1 MSSASSEVAIEEH
14 HHVSGVKEIE
24 LLKAKEDWFG
34 GLTVVINEHMEAVDF
49 VPQLRY
55 SISKWKA
62 QGKKGLWI
70 KLSISHSNLV
80 DSVVKEGFRFHHA
93 ESDYVMLVR
102 WLPDDAPD
110 TLPPNASHRVG
121 IGAFVINES
130 KEVLVVMERS
140 GGFRDTKYWKLPTG
154 VVEEGEDI
162 CAAAVREVKEETGID
177 VEFVEILAFRQ
188 SHRCFFSK
196 SDLFFVCMM
205 RPVSSI
211 MITIQASEIE
221 ASKLP
226 PPPNQAPP
234 NHGFFSM
241 YIRNRANEAAG
252 IGGSIRNLGRS
263 RRAAAVA
270 SRGLDST
277 VIETFPTMIYSAV
290 KGIKIGK
297 DDLEC
302 IDAWLSCLPSE
313 FDSAARRFKFDS
325 AAAEST
331 RFRVGEDDDDDSV

>member
-221 ASKLP
+221 ASKWIP
-226 PPPNQAPP
+226 IEEYVEQPFNKK
-234 NHGFFSM
+234 HGQFG
-241 YIRNRANEAAG
+241 YVAEICKAKAE
-252 IGGSIRNLGRS
+252 GGGGGGGY
-263 RRAAAVA
+263 AVTQVCPIA
-270 SRGLDST
+270 
-277 VIETFPTMIYSAV
+277 F
-290 KGIKIGK
+290 
-297 DDLEC
+297 
-302 IDAWLSCLPSE
+302 
-313 FDSAARRFKFDS
+313 
-325 AAAEST
+325 
-331 RFRVGEDDDDDSV
+331 

>member
-1 MSSASSEVAIEEH
+1 MASI
-14 HHVSGVKEIE
+14 
-24 LLKAKEDWFG
+24 
-34 GLTVVINEHMEAVDF
+34 
-49 VPQLRY
+49 
-55 SISKWKA
+55 
-62 QGKKGLWI
+62 
-70 KLSISHSNLV
+70 
-80 DSVVKEGFRFHHA
+80 
-93 ESDYVMLVR
+93 
-102 WLPDDAPD
+102 
-110 TLPPNASHRVG
+110 
-121 IGAFVINES
+121 
-130 KEVLVVMERS
+130 
-140 GGFRDTKYWKLPTG
+140 
-154 VVEEGEDI
+154 
-162 CAAAVREVKEETGID
+162 AAAVYLIS
-177 VEFVEILAFRQ
+177 LLLL
-188 SHRCFFSK
+188 S
-196 SDLFFVCMM
+196 L
-205 RPVSSI
+205 RPPHFAAA
-211 MITIQASEIE
+211 Q
-221 ASKLP
+221 LP